1 MPILSKRTM
10 DEVSKAY
17 AGEYGLRV
25 YFMDLAGGVRNMPDP
40 LGVLDNAR
48 RRRDV
53 ALQQSISTGE
63 PYAYHPAPG
72 IMTWVTAL
80 EDRRMVHGAAIS
92 TEVALADEHGDGES
106 LAYLVAH
113 GMEEDAARA
122 FLGRLP
128 VWSGDAVPEAASRLH
143 ETFYQISGWEPM
155 LMHENRLKALQQ
167 EQINQAI
174 QDRRRGGG
182 GATLYEFEKERM
194 LLANIRA
201 GDRNAARSIL
211 NDMLASI
218 FMSSANL
225 AVLRARTVALMSC
238 LTRAAI
244 EDNPLLEPLIEQ
256 NHAWTERLVAAQNFE
271 DLAQCLMSAL
281 DEFIDGIYL
290 HGVNR
295 SNLKVRRALNY
306 LNVHYAERIALA
318 DVAREVGLSVCR
330 LSHLVKAHTGRTVMQ
345 HVQQVRV
352 RHAQHLL
359 TRTDRSCTDIAYDVG
374 YHDQSY
380 FIRHF
385 KRITGTTPS
394 RYRAGARADSAA
406 ATAPEN

>member
-1 MPILSKRTM
+1 
-10 DEVSKAY
+10 
-17 AGEYGLRV
+17 
-25 YFMDLAGGVRNMPDP
+25 
-40 LGVLDNAR
+40 
-48 RRRDV
+48 
-53 ALQQSISTGE
+53 
-63 PYAYHPAPG
+63 
-72 IMTWVTAL
+72 
-80 EDRRMVHGAAIS
+80 MVHGAAIS
-92 TEVALADEHGDGES
+92 TEIAVAEEQGEGES

-113 GMEEDAARA
+113 GMEDGAATE
-122 FLGRLP
+122 FLDRLP
-128 VWSGDAVPEAASRLH
+128 VWSGDAAAEAASSLRD
-143 ETFYQISGWEPM
+143 TFYQISGWEPV
-155 LMHENRLKALQQ
+155 LMRENRLKALQQ

-174 QDRRRGGG
+174 QDRRRGES

-218 FMSSANL
+218 FMSSTNL

-256 NHAWTERLVAAQNFE
+256 NHAWTERLVIAQDFE

-295 SNLKVRRALNY
+295 SNLKVRRALDY
-306 LNVHYAERIALA
+306 LNAHYAERITLE
-318 DVAREVGLSVCR
+318 DVARDVGLSVYR
-330 LSHLVKAHTGRTVMQ
+330 LSHLVKAHTGRTVLQ
-345 HVQQVRV
+345 HVQQVRI
-352 RHAQHLL
+352 RRAQHLL
-359 TRTDRSCTDIAYDVG
+359 TRTDRTCTDIAYEVG

-385 KRITGTTPS
+385 KRVTGTTPT
-394 RYRAGARADSAA
+394 RYRAGSRASRAP
-406 ATAPEN
+406 ATAMES